1 MNRVLARG
9 IGLMSFVVVM
19 GQGYVGLTLSVH
31 ASEAGHDV
39 VGFEVDSGRLRRL
52 AVGDSYVEDVLGSRL
67 EAALRTGRY
76 RPTDSTEDIA
86 GFEVGIIT
94 VPTPLKDGS
103 PDMSYIE
110 AAARTL
116 GAQLRP
122 GACVV
127 LESTTYPGTTEDF
140 VAPLLEDVS
149 GLTAGE
155 DFHLGYSPERID
167 PGNPEWTLLT
177 TPKLVSGVNAASL
190 LAVQAFY
197 DSVVDKTI
205 AVSGTREA
213 EMAKLLENT
222 FRHVNVAL
230 VNEISTFARDLDVDM
245 WESIEVASTKP
256 FGFMRFD
263 PGPGVG
269 GHCLPIDAGYLSWH
283 VQQRFGRPLRFVEVA
298 NDVNV
303 QMPDYVVMRLMMALN
318 QRGIALKN
326 SQVLLLGLAYKENS
340 GDTRE
345 SPAVAVAKMLVSV
358 GARVTAADPHV
369 DERYEIPGV
378 ERVEL
383 DPVELENANAVVLL
397 TPHRAFDFDLVVS
410 RASFVFDTRGR
421 LRGPNV
427 ERL

>member
-1 MNRVLARG
+1 
-9 IGLMSFVVVM
+9 MSFVVVM
-19 GQGYVGLTLSVH
+19 GQGYVGLPLAVY

-39 VGFEVDSGRLRRL
+39 LGFEVDGGRLRRL
-52 AVGDSYVEDVLGSRL
+52 ALGHSYVEDVPSGRL
-67 EAALRTGRY
+67 QAALRTGRY
-76 RPTDSTEDIA
+76 RPTDSAEDIA
-86 GFEVGIIT
+86 GFEVGVIT

-103 PDMSYIE
+103 PDMSFVE
-110 AAARTL
+110 SAAKTL

-127 LESTTYPGTTEDF
+127 LESSTYPGTTEDF
-140 VAPLLEDVS
+140 VAPLLEDAS
-149 GLTAGE
+149 GLRAGA

-167 PGNPEWTLLT
+167 PGNSEWTLVT
-177 TPKLVSGVNAASL
+177 TPKLVSGVNADSL
-190 LAVQAFY
+190 LAVQSFY
-197 DSVVDKTI
+197 DTIVDKTI

-230 VNEISTFARDLDVDM
+230 VNEISTFARDLNVDI

-269 GHCLPIDAGYLSWH
+269 GHCLPVDPDYLSWQ
-283 VQQRFGRPLRFVEVA
+283 VQQRSGRPLRSVEVA
-298 NDVNV
+298 NDINS
-303 QMPDYVVMRLMMALN
+303 QMPDYVATRLKMAMN
-318 QRGIALKN
+318 QRGIAVTN
-326 SQVLLLGLAYKENS
+326 WRVLLLGLAYKENS

-345 SPAVAVAKMLVSV
+345 SPAVAVAEKLVSMGV
-358 GARVTAADPHV
+358 RVRAADPHV
-369 DERYEIPGV
+369 DELYEIPGV

-383 DPVELENANAVVLL
+383 DLTELEKANAVVLL
-397 TPHRAFDFDLVVS
+397 TAHRAFDFELVVS
-410 RASFVFDTRGR
+410 SASFVFDTRGR
-421 LRGPNV
+421 LHGPNV